1 MRPERL
7 RISAFGPYAG
17 QEDLDFSALGNHTLF
32 LICGPTGAGKSTILD
47 AMCYALYGKTSG
59 AVRSGEDLRSN
70 YVGYD
75 RKTYVEFDF
84 AIGNRHYRIYRSPTQ
99 LLERQKGDRSKPVE
113 HKGKADFY
121 EIDEEGR
128 EKAHI
133 TSKGVDSAV
142 EEMLG
147 VGLEQFRQI
156 ILLPQGDFRKLL
168 LADSSDRQ
176 KIMEQLFQT
185 GIYLVFEK
193 RLQEETQKLKT
204 EYSRG
209 ELQRTTLLETCR
221 SESEEELEKQT
232 ETNEKIL
239 KEKETEF
246 MQADKE
252 QQVFLLSLIHI

>member
-17 QEDLDFSALGNHTLF
+17 EEDMDFSVLENHTLF

-84 AIGNRHYRIYRSPTQ
+84 AIGDRHYRIYRSPTQ

-142 EEMLG
+142 EKLLG

-176 KIMEQLFQT
+176 KIMEKLFPNR
-185 GIYLVFEK
+185 YLPCF
-193 RLQEETQKLKT
+193 
-204 EYSRG
+204 
-209 ELQRTTLLETCR
+209 
-221 SESEEELEKQT
+221 
-232 ETNEKIL
+232 
-239 KEKETEF
+239 
-246 MQADKE
+246 
-252 QQVFLLSLIHI
+252 